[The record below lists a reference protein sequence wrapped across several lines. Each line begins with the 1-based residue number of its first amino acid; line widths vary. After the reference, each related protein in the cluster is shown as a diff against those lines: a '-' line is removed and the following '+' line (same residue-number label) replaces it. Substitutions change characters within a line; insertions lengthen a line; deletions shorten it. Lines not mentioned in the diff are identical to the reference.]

1 MEHKH
6 KSIDDFRRKNEL
18 YRMHQIKN
26 QQDLHK
32 SREDDVVK
40 YMKKKEDMH
49 KRRVNDIEVRQGS
62 IEKMRIRKETDMR
75 RTMQERAMKNLKKEE
90 FVNRQK
96 SQFEIFKEE
105 YDTKIKD
112 RLNKINERIMTN
124 KEKTYKEM
132 INKYDNMQIRREDN
146 LEKYLSNEKA
156 NEYEREKR
164 MELIVARM
172 KRIEEMK

>member
-1 MEHKH
+1 
-6 KSIDDFRRKNEL
+6 
-18 YRMHQIKN
+18 MHQIKN

-49 KRRVNDIEVRQGS
+49 KRRVNDIEVRQAS